1 MVSPVDSTAQSPRAS
16 LVALGLLAG
25 VAALWVY
32 AATRQ
37 TIPDQSRTGTSDGR
51 TPLRRTRT
59 IRRQRRRS
67 LPINTNDVSPVTESP
82 TRRASRASLSAVGA
96 FLEEEEDE
104 EATVAVAAAMAAAAS
119 VAADY
124 ADDDEK
130 SLNDDESENGVDNH
144 TMQVDTQFVSLVVA
158 TAEAQAR
165 RSSLLHRG
173 VTCDKCNESPIR
185 GVRYK
190 CAQCPDID
198 LCESCEAHGAHQ
210 RHLMFKISVPL
221 PPLMNNKIP
230 IVHQFYPGNMKIRD
244 ISEDECK
251 YLLNTTQL
259 TRKEINHLYS
269 QFCVLASAN
278 DNGDMVI
285 TQRMFYNCL
294 GRYGSARSVMAD
306 RLFVY
311 YDADKDNELTFREM
325 AHGFSVY
332 NKGTLEDKAPYVFRA
347 YDVDG
352 DGRISRDD
360 MRVILEAVTD
370 TSRQKASEI
379 ARSASLELLRA
390 NPLTL
395 MPDQPLAG
403 LFAEAIP
410 DEVSAGPRK
419 EVSSLRSDITSARGS
434 TEAAS
439 APRRVTTLP
448 IRTQEPSETG
458 DTASDVERSASET
471 GSSATS
477 IAATTSATI
486 GTVTS
491 TRMPRRRQLSLAG
504 LENHQQPQLALESAA
519 SAGLEPVGEVGPL
532 VSASQESSDINVSF
546 TSATANKTGVSK
558 AAAPSWPNAQI
569 QEQPATTANR
579 QTNNS
584 HSLLPS
590 TMWHDATIDQEWTVI
605 EALNQDAVRIM
616 MEEIFSEANPKDP
629 FFMTYDEFLAYIRR
643 NCSLVSYLETLGT
656 IF

>member
-1 MVSPVDSTAQSPRAS
+1 
-16 LVALGLLAG
+16 
-25 VAALWVY
+25 
-32 AATRQ
+32 
-37 TIPDQSRTGTSDGR
+37 
-51 TPLRRTRT
+51 
-59 IRRQRRRS
+59 
-67 LPINTNDVSPVTESP
+67 
-82 TRRASRASLSAVGA
+82 
-96 FLEEEEDE
+96 
-104 EATVAVAAAMAAAAS
+104 
-119 VAADY
+119 
-124 ADDDEK
+124 
-130 SLNDDESENGVDNH
+130 
-144 TMQVDTQFVSLVVA
+144 
-158 TAEAQAR
+158 
-165 RSSLLHRG
+165 G

-439 APRRVTTLP
+439 APR
-448 IRTQEPSETG
+448 Q
-458 DTASDVERSASET
+458 
-471 GSSATS
+471 
-477 IAATTSATI
+477 
-486 GTVTS
+486 
-491 TRMPRRRQLSLAG
+491 
-504 LENHQQPQLALESAA
+504 
-519 SAGLEPVGEVGPL
+519 
-532 VSASQESSDINVSF
+532 SSDINVSF